1 MQLLLMDHCTFLGS
15 FGGMWVIHAVI
26 SAFLGILFIQS
37 GLDKTFD
44 YRSNLDWLQGHFAES
59 LLGGSVPVLLSM
71 LTFMELATG
80 LLAAVGA
87 VEAIFFRTYC
97 FALLGNIGSAVTLL
111 MLFFGQRIAKDYAGA
126 ASLVPYFIVVIIGM
140 FFLS

>member
-1 MQLLLMDHCTFLGS
+1 MELLLIDHCTFIGP

-44 YRSNLDWLQGHFAES
+44 YRGNLDWLRGHFAES
-59 LLGGSVPVLLSM
+59 ALVGSVPLLLSV

-87 VEAIFFRTYC
+87 IEALVFRTYC
-97 FALLGNIGSAVTLL
+97 FALLGNISSAITLL
-111 MLFFGQRIAKDYAGA
+111 MLFFGQRMAKDYAGA